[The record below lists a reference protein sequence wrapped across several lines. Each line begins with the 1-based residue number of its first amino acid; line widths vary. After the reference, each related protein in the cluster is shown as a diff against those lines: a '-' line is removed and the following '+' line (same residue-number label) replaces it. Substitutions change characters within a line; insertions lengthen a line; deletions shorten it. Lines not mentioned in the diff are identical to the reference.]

1 MQGVRIETKAAKAVI
16 GGRVARNEQYVVGL
30 DVGSSK
36 VTVIVGEAME
46 DGSLEIVG
54 TGLADAKGIRRGVIV
69 NLEQAVDSIKR
80 ALDDAELMAGVDI
93 DSVYLGLSGG
103 HARALN
109 SRGVVAVSGVH
120 REITRE
126 DVRRA
131 IDAAKAPPVPNGYE
145 ILHVLPQDF
154 VVDEQEQII
163 APVGMT
169 GSRLEVQTHIVTCR
183 QSTSE
188 NVVASVNRAGVRV
201 IDTVLEQLAAA
212 EAVLTADEKEL
223 GVAIVDV
230 GHGVTDYAVY
240 ERGSLWHT
248 GAVMQGGELF
258 TKDLAV
264 GLRTPIAD
272 AERTKR
278 RDGCALSTLVDEEQL
293 IDVASVGNRQ
303 PRRVKRRL
311 VAEILQPRAEEI
323 FHLLSDDIRKKG
335 FEQSLNAGL
344 VLTGGGSALEGMI
357 EIAEQIFDLPVRRG
371 SPLGVRGLTDHI
383 DNPAFSTAVGL
394 VMYAHRIHVIDK
406 EQTPVRV
413 LDRVWTMLRSFLS

>member
-1 MQGVRIETKAAKAVI
+1 M
-16 GGRVARNEQYVVGL
+16 ARNEQYIVGL

-36 VTVIVGEAME
+36 VTAIVGEAME

-54 TGLADAKGIRRGVIV
+54 TGQADAKGIRRGAIV
-69 NLEQAVDSIKR
+69 NLEEAVDCIKR

-103 HARALN
+103 HARPLN
-109 SRGVVAVSGVH
+109 SRGVVTVSGAH
-120 REITRE
+120 REITRD

-131 IDAAKAPPVPNGYE
+131 IDAAKAPQVPSGYE
-145 ILHVLPQDF
+145 VLHILPQDF
-154 VVDEQEQII
+154 VVDDQEQII

-169 GSRLEVQTHIVTCR
+169 GSRLEVQTHIVFSK

-188 NVVASVNRAGVRV
+188 NVVASVNRAGVKV
-201 IDTVLEQLAAA
+201 VDTVLEQLAAA
-212 EAVLTADEKEL
+212 EAVLTPDEKEL

-230 GHGVTDYAVY
+230 GHGITNYAIY

-248 GAVMQGGELF
+248 GSIEQGGELF
-258 TKDLAV
+258 TTDLAV

-278 RDGCALSTLVDEEQL
+278 RDGCAFASLVKEDQTIE
-293 IDVASVGNRQ
+293 VASVGGRQ
-303 PRRVKRRL
+303 PRRISRKL
-311 VAEILQPRAEEI
+311 VADILQPRAEDI
-323 FHLLSDDIRKKG
+323 FHMLSDELRSAG
-335 FEQSLNAGL
+335 FEHSLNAGI
-344 VLTGGGSALEGMI
+344 VLTGGGSALEGMA

-406 EQTPVRV
+406 EQAPVRV
-413 LDRVWTMLRSFLS
+413 IDRVRTMFRSFLS